1 MSNRKIKTVFSVD
14 KLKLCYRTT
23 NGTFGYLV
31 QGFNLNA
38 DKSKSDISST
48 IDRGDYCLNLIDHS
62 DNEYETTAITISTTF
77 QMDGKRHKLGV
88 FDIKKEA
95 KYCFFSFENRI
106 LYSPFIYVNGN
117 TYNCANFISYIT
129 DDLRLEFNNIT
140 YVEIAMDTTRNYVN
154 KTRKYIRDFERYD
167 LFVNGNL
174 IKDETATIPN
184 YVKAYSSSR
193 KKMSRQ
199 PTLYFRHREQ
209 DGLQLKIYNKRKEMT
224 ESEPSKMKYIPQ
236 WLDFGVDAPI
246 YRAEITVRNR
256 DIREYMALV
265 GIEGEEAMS
274 IINSPK
280 MLANLWQYEA
290 DRLLYFR
297 DRATGDIVRL
307 ADL

>member
-1 MSNRKIKTVFSVD
+1 MSKKHKSTYNVD
-14 KLKLCYRTT
+14 KLKICYRVT
-23 NGTFGYLV
+23 GDTFCYIAKSC
-31 QGFNLNA
+31 NLNA
-38 DKSKSDISST
+38 DNDAINIT
-48 IDRGDYCLNLIDHS
+48 IDRGDYNLNLIDHS
-62 DNEYETTAITISTTF
+62 SNENEVTAITASVTF
-77 QMDGKRHKLGV
+77 EMDGERHKLGV

-106 LYSPFIYVNGN
+106 LYTPFIYVNGN
-117 TYNCANFISYIT
+117 KYNCANFISYIA
-129 DDLRLEFNNIT
+129 DDLKLEFNNIT
-140 YVEIAMDTTRNYVN
+140 YVEVAMDTTRNYVN

-167 LFVNGNL
+167 LFINGNL

-184 YVKAYSSSR
+184 YLKAYSSSR

-224 ESEPSKMKYIPQ
+224 ESEPSKLKYIPQ
-236 WLDFGVDAPI
+236 WLSFGENAPI

-256 DIREYMALV
+256 DIREYMALI
-265 GIEGEEAMS
+265 GIAGEEAMS
-274 IINSPK
+274 IITSPN

-290 DRLLYFR
+290 DRLIYFR
-297 DRATGDIVRL
+297 DRATGDIIRL